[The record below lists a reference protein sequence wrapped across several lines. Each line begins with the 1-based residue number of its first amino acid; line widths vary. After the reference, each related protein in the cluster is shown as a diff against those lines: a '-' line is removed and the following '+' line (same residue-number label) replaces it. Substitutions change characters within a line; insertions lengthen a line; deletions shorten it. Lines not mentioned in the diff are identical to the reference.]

1 MRIINDGVT
10 DKVFTI
16 NGIPYRKG
24 LYEVYYNTE
33 ADASTTVG
41 IRDIY
46 SKINLESPIK
56 VSHYNVNGATF
67 IDSDVFGLVSAL
79 SVALGFNLG
88 GGGSVDI
95 KTINSVSLLGTG
107 NILWKNEA
115 GQVKVNYTGLSL
127 LDFTAEVSKTFDIA
141 SASPTVVASPV
152 TAYPYSTPNSYLGV
166 FDPARGTVPVSGR
179 LIENTINGQAHI
191 WRIQGSFSDKSPGN
205 NGSLDL
211 ILRNP
216 VSGFTVVKEITLPSN
231 RTSGL
236 FDELVI
242 TIADGNSIPSPNGYI
257 LESRTSFTDSNLTV
271 EITSITRLS
280 NAKEPF

>member
-16 NGIPYRKG
+16 NGLPYRKG

-46 SKINLESPIK
+46 SKITLESPIK

-67 IDSDVFGLVSAL
+67 IDSNVFGLVSAL

-127 LDFTAEVSKTFDIA
+127 LNFTAEVSKTFNIA
-141 SASPTVVASPV
+141 GATSTVVASPV
-152 TAYPYSTPNSYLGV
+152 TTYPYSTPNSYSGI
-166 FDPARGTVPVSGR
+166 FDSARGTTPVAGR
-179 LIENTINGQAHI
+179 LIENPINGQAHI
-191 WRIQGSFSDKSPGN
+191 WRVQGTYANKAAAN

-216 VSGFTVVKEITLPSN
+216 VSGFTVVKGITLPSN
-231 RTSGL
+231 RTSGA
-236 FDELVI
+236 FDELMV
-242 TIADGNSIPSPNGYI
+242 TVADGNSVPSPNGYI
-257 LESRTSFTDSNLTV
+257 LESRVSFTDANLAI